1 MRGRHCPRGRACA
14 TLVQVKGYLEYLE
27 LHSYFASPGQPKLTR
42 TEYDQL
48 SAEYV
53 ALVAKHPA
61 LTGDERGRLNELK
74 AALFRDKP

>member
-1 MRGRHCPRGRACA
+1 M
-14 TLVQVKGYLEYLE
+14 KGYLEYLE
-27 LHSYFASPGQPKLTR
+27 LHSYFAQPGQPKLSR
-42 TEYDQL
+42 TEFDAL

-61 LTGDERGRLNELK
+61 LTGDERGRLSQLK